1 MSQLF
6 ARIPRERIGVLI
18 GANGSVKEYIE
29 RKLPVK
35 LDINSETGDVIITL
49 KEGAEDPSLLFKAKD
64 VVLAIGRGFSPER
77 AFRLLDEE
85 NCILEIIDLRSI
97 LGRSESALKRIKGR
111 IIGRD
116 GKTRAIIEEMSGALV
131 SVYGHTVAIIGDFDQ
146 VNVAR
151 EAVNML
157 INGSEHASVY
167 RFLQRKRQEIKR
179 RRFELWEGSSLLP

>member
-1 MSQLF
+1 VSQLF
-6 ARIPRERIGVLI
+6 ARIPKERIGVLI

-85 NCILEIIDLRSI
+85 DCILEIIDLRSI

>member
-1 MSQLF
+1 VSQLF
-6 ARIPRERIGVLI
+6 VRIPRERIGVLI

-29 RKLPVK
+29 RKLPIK

-85 NCILEIIDLRSI
+85 DCILEIIDLRSI

-146 VNVAR
+146 VSVAR

>member
-1 MSQLF
+1 
-6 ARIPRERIGVLI
+6 
-18 GANGSVKEYIE
+18 
-29 RKLPVK
+29 
-35 LDINSETGDVIITL
+35 
-49 KEGAEDPSLLFKAKD
+49 
-64 VVLAIGRGFSPER
+64 
-77 AFRLLDEE
+77 
-85 NCILEIIDLRSI
+85 
-97 LGRSESALKRIKGR
+97 
-111 IIGRD
+111 
-116 GKTRAIIEEMSGALV
+116 MSGALV

>member
-18 GANGSVKEYIE
+18 GANGNVKEYIE

-85 NCILEIIDLRSI
+85 NCILEIIDLRSM

-179 RRFELWEGSSLLP
+179 RRFELWGGSSLLP

>member
-6 ARIPRERIGVLI
+6 ARIPKERIGVLI

-85 NCILEIIDLRSI
+85 DCILEIIDLRSI

-146 VNVAR
+146 VSVAR

>member
-49 KEGAEDPSLLFKAKD
+49 KEGTEDPSLLFKAKD

-85 NCILEIIDLRSI
+85 NCILEIIDLRSM

>member
-1 MSQLF
+1 VSQLF

-49 KEGAEDPSLLFKAKD
+49 KEGTEDPSLLFKAKD

-85 NCILEIIDLRSI
+85 DCILEIIDLRSI

>member
-6 ARIPRERIGVLI
+6 VRIPRERIGVLI

-29 RKLPVK
+29 RELSVK
-35 LDINSETGDVIITL
+35 LDINSKTGDVIITL
-49 KEGAEDPSLLFKAKD
+49 KRNVEDPSLLFKARD

-77 AFRLLDEE
+77 AFRLLEE
-85 NCILEIIDLRSI
+85 DCILEIIDLRSI

-116 GKTRAIIEEMSGALV
+116 GKTRAIIEEMSGASI
-131 SVYGHTVAIIGDFDQ
+131 SVYGHTVAIIGDFDEAS
-146 VNVAR
+146 VAR

-157 INGSEHASVY
+157 INGSEHATVY
-167 RFLQRKRQEIKR
+167 RFLQRKRREIKR
-179 RRFELWEGSSLLP
+179 RRFELWEGSPLLP

>member
-1 MSQLF
+1 VSQLF

-85 NCILEIIDLRSI
+85 DCILEIIDLRSI

>member
-1 MSQLF
+1 VSHLF

-18 GANGSVKEYIE
+18 GANGNVKEYIE

-85 NCILEIIDLRSI
+85 GCILEIIDLRSI

-146 VNVAR
+146 VSVAR

-179 RRFELWEGSSLLP
+179 RRFELWEGGSLLP

>member
-1 MSQLF
+1 VSQLF

-85 NCILEIIDLRSI
+85 NCILEIIDLRSM

-179 RRFELWEGSSLLP
+179 RRFELWGGSSLLP